1 MQSTQCTRTTRVG
14 VHKRALG
21 GKAID
26 GAKLSISAWPRRD
39 QTPNG
44 HWCKRL
50 NISPTNFSYEQ
61 PLLQAFASNFPW
73 RLSAAAAAGAAAV
86 APSVQKWI
94 GQPVIAFCL
103 FLLPCFTTATYTTTK
118 PPSVV
123 VCFFTPSRLLWFFF
137 FSFVPSQFSLYV
149 SWSGIY
155 DRLLTAKSKAEWKQ
169 ELFHSSAASYI
180 HTLGGVKSAIT
191 YSTVF

>member
-50 NISPTNFSYEQ
+50 NISPTNFPYEQ

-73 RLSAAAAAGAAAV
+73 RLLAAAAAATAAGAAVA

-94 GQPVIAFCL
+94 GQSVIAFCL
-103 FLLPCFTTATYTTTK
+103 FLLPCFTTATYTTTE

-123 VCFFTPSRLLWFFF
+123 VFFFHSFPVASLVYF
-137 FSFVPSQFSLYV
+137 FSFLFF
-149 SWSGIY
+149 
-155 DRLLTAKSKAEWKQ
+155 RSK
-169 ELFHSSAASYI
+169 L
-180 HTLGGVKSAIT
+180 
-191 YSTVF
+191 VFFVCILVWDL

>member
-50 NISPTNFSYEQ
+50 NISPTNFPYEQ

-73 RLSAAAAAGAAAV
+73 RLLAAAAAATAAGAAAA

-94 GQPVIAFCL
+94 GQSVIAFCL
-103 FLLPCFTTATYTTTK
+103 FLLPCFTTATYTTTE

-123 VCFFTPSRLLWFFF
+123 VFFF
-137 FSFVPSQFSLYV
+137 HSFPVHRGLKGPFNQFSKKHFL
-149 SWSGIY
+149 IKC
-155 DRLLTAKSKAEWKQ
+155 LLR
-169 ELFHSSAASYI
+169 
-180 HTLGGVKSAIT
+180 
-191 YSTVF
+191 

>member
-50 NISPTNFSYEQ
+50 NISPTNFPYEQ

-73 RLSAAAAAGAAAV
+73 RLLAAATGAGAAPWARATNFV
-86 APSVQKWI
+86 KKLPFIVNVTYLEINGFNASMWVSYSPSDPKKSQCIERCVQIHQICVNKHRCYNHI
-94 GQPVIAFCL
+94 NFEV
-103 FLLPCFTTATYTTTK
+103 
-118 PPSVV
+118 
-123 VCFFTPSRLLWFFF
+123 
-137 FSFVPSQFSLYV
+137 SLH
-149 SWSGIY
+149 
-155 DRLLTAKSKAEWKQ
+155 
-169 ELFHSSAASYI
+169 F
-180 HTLGGVKSAIT
+180 
-191 YSTVF
+191 